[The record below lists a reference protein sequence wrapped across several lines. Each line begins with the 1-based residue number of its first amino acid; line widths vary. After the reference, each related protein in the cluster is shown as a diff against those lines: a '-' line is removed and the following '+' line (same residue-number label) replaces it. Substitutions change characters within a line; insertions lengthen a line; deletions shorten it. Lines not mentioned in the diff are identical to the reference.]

1 MNHKFITFKETVI
14 FLRLSRPTIDRLIA
28 RGDIPSYKIGG
39 KRLFDPEE
47 LVEWVKSHRNDK
59 LERKTRKKGA

>member
-39 KRLFDPEE
+39 KRLFDPDE
-47 LVEWVKSHRNDK
+47 LVEWVKSHRTDK

>member
-47 LVEWVKSHRNDK
+47 LVEWVKSHRNDN